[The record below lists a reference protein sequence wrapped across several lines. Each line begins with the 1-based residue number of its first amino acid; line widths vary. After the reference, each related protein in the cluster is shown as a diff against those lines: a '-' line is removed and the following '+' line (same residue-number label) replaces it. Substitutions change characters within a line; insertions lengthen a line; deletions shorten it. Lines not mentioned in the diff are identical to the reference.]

1 MVCSHDIYNRRG
13 NSLHDW
19 RAYLASDSYDPDRSD
34 RALAQVQLFSLN
46 QPFSRHQAHRDRL
59 RNSAAVAEASHSS
72 IILLLFIIRISHNR
86 RVRKSCISTLRKSF
100 FVLCSSSA
108 WSNTD
113 ASIRHTRRYTSLSR
127 EGSDAELVMAS
138 FCIGFV

>member
-1 MVCSHDIYNRRG
+1 MMVCSHDIYNRRG

-72 IILLLFIIRISHNR
+72 IILLLFIIRISHNMR
-86 RVRKSCISTLRKSF
+86 GEEIVYQYLKKELLRSLQLISL
-100 FVLCSSSA
+100 
-108 WSNTD
+108 
-113 ASIRHTRRYTSLSR
+113 
-127 EGSDAELVMAS
+127 E
-138 FCIGFV
+138 